1 MNIQGRE
8 RELEKRWAHPYRWGG
23 VQKDHRDQATNF
35 IYRIPRFDD
44 VLAEINKRFGQNPQY
59 DAWSNYALNRW
70 YNFWSARAVE
80 EIFCSLEGVTP
91 AKDKRDRLV
100 DFSIGSTRFDHKTS
114 IFPKGF
120 GRDLSYALNRPQELI
135 EWLYRNQSQEGRKH
149 LKNRLFIVLHAGD
162 GEHWKLRAEISWLKT
177 LIETYVEDF
186 DPRNLYRF
194 SFEGDVV
201 TLSDII
207 WAVK

>member
-1 MNIQGRE
+1 MNIQERE
-8 RELEKRWAHPYRWGG
+8 RELKKRWSHPYRWGG
-23 VQKDHRDQATNF
+23 VQKDRRDQATNF

-44 VLAEINKRFGQNPQY
+44 VLAEINRKFGQNPQHE
-59 DAWSNYALNRW
+59 AWSNYALNRW

-80 EIFCSLEGVTP
+80 EIFCSLDGVTP

-100 DFSIGSTRFDHKTS
+100 DFNIGNTHFDHKTS

-120 GRDLSYALNRPQELI
+120 GRDLSYALNRPHELI
-135 EWLYRNQSQEGRKH
+135 EWLYQNQSQEGRKH
-149 LKNRLFIVLHAGD
+149 LKNRLFIVLHASD
-162 GEHWKLRAEISWLKT
+162 GEHWKLKAEISWLKT

-186 DPRNLYRF
+186 DPGKLYRL
-194 SFEGDVV
+194 SFERDTPLADV
-201 TLSDII
+201 I